1 MKYYKKK
8 NFCHI
13 HFFALIYCRL
23 TEVNSEPRRT
33 RETDRER
40 EEEEEEELEE
50 RRRDS
55 EED

>member
-1 MKYYKKK
+1 MKYYKKA
-8 NFCHI
+8 NFFCHI
-13 HFFALIYCRL
+13 HLFALFYCRL
-23 TEVNSEPRRT
+23 TEVNSEPRTT

-40 EEEEEEELEE
+40 EEEEEEEE